1 MTTRYADRMEGVKPS
16 AIRQLLQFGA
26 DPTIISFGGGYPD
39 SSLFPA
45 RELQAIFGELL
56 SGPGEVSL
64 QYTHSTGMP
73 KLRQQIAQRMAA
85 DGIICEEDQVLILQ
99 GSQQGLDLAARLLI
113 NPGDLIATEAP
124 TFLGALIAFNT
135 CQPGYLAIPM
145 DEQGLMTDV
154 LEQKLK
160 EGQRIKLLYTVPD
173 FHNPTGIT
181 LSLARRQ
188 HLIQL
193 ANQYDFIILEDSPY
207 REVRYQGDKVPT
219 LKSMDTQGRVI
230 YFGSFSKILAPGL
243 RLGWSVASAEI
254 TEKLGLLKLAADTQC
269 STLNMAAVSM
279 YLERHNIDD
288 HIQTIK
294 AQYLRKKET
303 MLSVVRSEFPQGIS
317 WTDPDGGLF
326 TWMEFPEGFD
336 TAKFMLEH
344 AVPEAKV
351 VWVPGA
357 TFFPTVQR
365 DNFARFSYSTH
376 SDEKIIKGMTALADL
391 LKKHL

>member
-279 YLERHNIDD
+279 YLERYNIDD

>member
-85 DGIICEEDQVLILQ
+85 DGIVCEEDQVLILQ

-376 SDEKIIKGMTALADL
+376 GDEKIIKGMTALAEL

>member
-56 SGPGEVSL
+56 AGPGEVSL

-85 DGIICEEDQVLILQ
+85 DGILCEEDQVLILQ

-135 CQPGYLAIPM
+135 CQPRYLAIPM

-376 SDEKIIKGMTALADL
+376 GDEKIIKGMTALAEL

>member
-1 MTTRYADRMEGVKPS
+1 
-16 AIRQLLQFGA
+16 
-26 DPTIISFGGGYPD
+26 
-39 SSLFPA
+39 
-45 RELQAIFGELL
+45 
-56 SGPGEVSL
+56 
-64 QYTHSTGMP
+64 
-73 KLRQQIAQRMAA
+73 A
-85 DGIICEEDQVLILQ
+85 DGIVCEEDQVLILQ

-160 EGQRIKLLYTVPD
+160 QGQRIKLLYTVPD

-376 SDEKIIKGMTALADL
+376 GDEKII
-391 LKKHL
+391 

>member
-56 SGPGEVSL
+56 AGPGEVSL

-85 DGIICEEDQVLILQ
+85 DGIVCEEDQVLILQ

-160 EGQRIKLLYTVPD
+160 QGQRIKLLYTVPD

-376 SDEKIIKGMTALADL
+376 GDEKIIRGMTALAEL

>member
-56 SGPGEVSL
+56 AGPGEVSL

-85 DGIICEEDQVLILQ
+85 DGIVCEEDQVLILQ

-376 SDEKIIKGMTALADL
+376 GDEKIIKGMTALAEL

>member
-56 SGPGEVSL
+56 AGPGEVSL

-85 DGIICEEDQVLILQ
+85 DGIVCEEDQVLILQ

-376 SDEKIIKGMTALADL
+376 GDEKIIRGMTALAEL

>member
-56 SGPGEVSL
+56 AGPGEVSL

-85 DGIICEEDQVLILQ
+85 DGIVCEEDQVLILQ

-376 SDEKIIKGMTALADL
+376 GDEKIIKGMTALAAL

>member
-336 TAKFMLEH
+336 TAKFMLEY

>member
-56 SGPGEVSL
+56 AGPGEVSL

-85 DGIICEEDQVLILQ
+85 DGIVCEEDQVLILQ

-154 LEQKLK
+154 LEQNLK

-294 AQYLRKKET
+294 VQYLRKKET

-376 SDEKIIKGMTALADL
+376 GDEKIIRGMTALAEL

>member
-16 AIRQLLQFGA
+16 AIRQLLQYGA

-45 RELQAIFGELL
+45 QALQDIFAELL

-73 KLRQQIAQRMAA
+73 KLRQQIASRMAA
-85 DGIICEEDQVLILQ
+85 DGIACGEENVLILQ

-113 NPGDLIATEAP
+113 NPGDLVATEAP

-135 CQPGYLAIPM
+135 CQPNYLAIPM
-145 DEQGLMTDV
+145 DEQGLMTGI
-154 LEQKLK
+154 LEEQLK
-160 EGQRIKLLYTVPD
+160 AGKRIKLLYTVPD

-181 LSLARRQ
+181 LSLARRR

-207 REVRYQGDKVPT
+207 REVRYQGEKVAT
-219 LKSMDTQGRVI
+219 LKSMDTEGRVI

-376 SDEKIIKGMTALADL
+376 GDEKIIKGMTALADL

>member
-85 DGIICEEDQVLILQ
+85 DGILCEEDQVLILQ

-376 SDEKIIKGMTALADL
+376 GDEKIIRGMTALAEL

>member
-56 SGPGEVSL
+56 AGPGEVSL

-85 DGIICEEDQVLILQ
+85 DGIVCEEDQVLILQ

-154 LEQKLK
+154 LEQNLK

-294 AQYLRKKET
+294 VQYLRKKET

-376 SDEKIIKGMTALADL
+376 GDEKIIKGMTALAEL

>member
-56 SGPGEVSL
+56 AGPGEVSL

-85 DGIICEEDQVLILQ
+85 DGIVCEEDQVLILQ

-365 DNFARFSYSTH
+365 DNFARFSYSIH
-376 SDEKIIKGMTALADL
+376 GDEKIIKGMTALAEL

>member
-56 SGPGEVSL
+56 AGPGEVSL

-85 DGIICEEDQVLILQ
+85 DGIVCEEDQVLILQ

-365 DNFARFSYSTH
+365 NNFARFSYSTH
-376 SDEKIIKGMTALADL
+376 GDEKIIKGMTALAEL

>member
-26 DPTIISFGGGYPD
+26 DPSIISFGGGYPD

-45 RELQAIFGELL
+45 RALQDIFAELL
-56 SGPGEVSL
+56 SGPGEASL

-73 KLRQQIAQRMAA
+73 KLRQQIARRMAA
-85 DGIICEEDQVLILQ
+85 DNIVCEEDNILILQ

-113 NPGDLIATEAP
+113 NPGDLVATEAP

-135 CQPGYLAIPM
+135 CQPDYLAIPM

-154 LEQKLK
+154 LEEKLK
-160 EGQRIKLLYTVPD
+160 AGQRIKLLYTVPD

-207 REVRYQGDKVPT
+207 REVRYQGDKVAT
-219 LKSMDTQGRVI
+219 LKSMDTEGRVI

-279 YLERHNIDD
+279 YLEKHNIDD

-326 TWMEFPEGFD
+326 TWMEFPQEFD

>member
-26 DPTIISFGGGYPD
+26 DPSIISFGGGYPD

-45 RELQAIFGELL
+45 KALQDIFAELL

-73 KLRQQIAQRMAA
+73 RLRQQIAQRMAA
-85 DGIICEEDQVLILQ
+85 DGIVCEEDHVLILQ

-113 NPGDLIATEAP
+113 NPGDLVATEAP

-135 CQPGYLAIPM
+135 CQPDYVAIPM
-145 DEQGLMTDV
+145 DEQGLMTEV
-154 LEQKLK
+154 LEEKLK
-160 EGQRIKLLYTVPD
+160 AGQRIKLLYTVPD

-207 REVRYQGDKVPT
+207 REVRYQGDKVAT
-219 LKSMDTQGRVI
+219 LKSMDTEGRVI

-303 MLSVVRSEFPQGIS
+303 MLSVGRSEFPQGIS

-326 TWMEFPEGFD
+326 TWMEFPDGFD

>member
-56 SGPGEVSL
+56 AGPGEVSL

-85 DGIICEEDQVLILQ
+85 DGIVCEEDQVLILQ

-243 RLGWSVASAEI
+243 RLGWSVASAKI

-376 SDEKIIKGMTALADL
+376 GDEKIIRGMTALAEL

>member
-56 SGPGEVSL
+56 AGPGEVSL

-85 DGIICEEDQVLILQ
+85 DGIVCEEDQVLILQ

-294 AQYLRKKET
+294 VQYLRKKET

-376 SDEKIIKGMTALADL
+376 GDEKIIRGMTALAEL

>member
-45 RELQAIFGELL
+45 KALQDIFAELL
-56 SGPGEVSL
+56 AGPGEVSL

-73 KLRQQIAQRMAA
+73 KLRQQIASRMAA
-85 DGIICEEDQVLILQ
+85 DGIVCEEDNVLILQ
-99 GSQQGLDLAARLLI
+99 GSQQGLDLAARLFL
-113 NPGDLIATEAP
+113 NPGDLVATEAP

-135 CQPGYLAIPM
+135 CQPDYLAIPM
-145 DEQGLMTDV
+145 DEQGLMTEV
-154 LEQKLK
+154 LEEKLQA
-160 EGQRIKLLYTVPD
+160 GQRIKLLYTVPD

-188 HLIQL
+188 HLIRL

-207 REVRYQGDKVPT
+207 REVRYQGEKVAT
-219 LKSMDTQGRVI
+219 LKSMDTEGRVI

-243 RLGWSVASAEI
+243 RLGWSVASPEI

-279 YLERHNIDD
+279 YLEKHNIDD

-376 SDEKIIKGMTALADL
+376 NDEKIIKGMTALADL

>member
-56 SGPGEVSL
+56 AGPGEVSL

-85 DGIICEEDQVLILQ
+85 DGIVCEEDQVLILQ

-294 AQYLRKKET
+294 VQYLRKKET

-376 SDEKIIKGMTALADL
+376 GDEKIIKGMTALAEL